1 MTLLPDFSDID
12 LAECAFA
19 LELEAMVAG
28 HNRSKLEQVAARI
41 GLSRDATEKVLG
53 DWERRAK
60 VMRAAHELVM
70 RLLGAAR
77 EVGHVP

>member
-41 GLSRDATEKVLG
+41 DLRAMPPRRCSATG
-53 DWERRAK
+53 SAGRR
-60 VMRAAHELVM
+60 
-70 RLLGAAR
+70 
-77 EVGHVP
+77 